1 MSDLFPE
8 RIETERLVLEPAT
21 TETVDPLEL
30 YEHTGEDAPHIDE
43 ITEHVT
49 WDPHETPKETEAF
62 LELVTDEREDGE
74 GATYVIRPKPGE
86 ESETRSA
93 SDQSGGNKP
102 GEDGAGELAGLTGIG
117 VDWDA
122 KTATFGAWLRKPFW
136 GRGYSGERAAAL
148 MDVAF
153 DRLDLEAVVVCVHE
167 GNEKSRKAVSRYVE
181 AHGGRREGLLRSFEV
196 NMDGSVADVHRFTV
210 TAAEY
215 REATAADQ
223 DTA

>member
-8 RIETERLVLEPAT
+8 RVETERLVLDPAT
-21 TETVDPLEL
+21 TESVDPLEL
-30 YEHTGEDAPHIDE
+30 YEHTGESAPHVDE

-49 WDPHETPKETEAF
+49 WDPHRTPKETEEF
-62 LELVTDEREDGE
+62 LDQVTGERENGE
-74 GATYVIRPKPGE
+74 GATYVIRP
-86 ESETRSA
+86 R
-93 SDQSGGNKP
+93 P
-102 GEDGAGELAGLTGIG
+102 GEDGAGEFAGLTGLT

-153 DRLDLEAVVVCVHE
+153 DRLDLDAVVVCVHE
-167 GNEKSRKAVSRYVE
+167 GNEQSRKAVSRYVD
-181 AHGGRREGLLRSFEV
+181 AHGGRREGLLRNFEV
-196 NMDGSVADVHRFTV
+196 NMDGTVADVHRFTV

-215 REATAADQ
+215 RAATAEPDSA
-223 DTA
+223 

>member
-8 RIETERLVLEPAT
+8 RIETERLVLEAAT

-30 YEHTGEDAPHIDE
+30 YEHVRESAPHIDE

-49 WDPHETPKETEAF
+49 WDPHETPKESAEF
-62 LELVTDEREDGE
+62 LELITDERENGE

-86 ESETRSA
+86 
-93 SDQSGGNKP
+93 
-102 GEDGAGELAGLTGIG
+102 DGAGEFAGLTGIG

-122 KTATFGAWLRKPFW
+122 ETATFGAWLRKPFW

-153 DRLDLEAVVVCVHE
+153 DRLDLDAVVVCVHE
-167 GNEKSRKAVSRYVE
+167 GNEKSRAAVSRYVE
-181 AHGGRREGLLRSFEV
+181 AHGGRREGLLRNFEV

-210 TAAEY
+210 TADEY
-215 REATAADQ
+215 RSATAD
-223 DTA
+223 DR

>member
-21 TETVDPLEL
+21 TETVDPLAL
-30 YEHTGEDAPHIDE
+30 YEHTSEDAPHIDE

-49 WDPHETPKETEAF
+49 WDPHETPKETAAF
-62 LELVTDEREDGE
+62 LELVTDERAEGE
-74 GATYVIRPKPGE
+74 GATYVIRP
-86 ESETRSA
+86 R
-93 SDQSGGNKP
+93 P

-167 GNEKSRKAVSRYVE
+167 GNEKSRKAVSRYVD
-181 AHGGRREGLLRSFEV
+181 AHGGRREGLLRNFEV

-215 REATAADQ
+215 RAATADGESA
-223 DTA
+223 

>member
-1 MSDLFPE
+1 MSELFPD
-8 RIETERLVLEPAT
+8 RIETERLVLEAAT
-21 TETVDPLEL
+21 TESVDPLEL
-30 YEHTGEDAPHIDE
+30 YEHVREGAPHIDE

-49 WDPHETPKETEAF
+49 WDPHETPKESAEF
-62 LELVTDEREDGE
+62 LELITEEREEGE
-74 GATYVIRPKPGE
+74 GATYVVRPKPGE
-86 ESETRSA
+86 ESEARSA
-93 SDQSGGNKP
+93 SEESSGGGP
-102 GEDGAGELAGLTGIG
+102 RDGAGEFAGLTGLG

-122 KTATFGAWLRKPFW
+122 QTATFGAWLRKPFW

-181 AHGGRREGLLRSFEV
+181 AHGGHREGLLRNFEV

-215 REATAADQ
+215 RAATAD
-223 DTA
+223 DE